1 MPGENPASLNDVGGG
16 RMGRGREDGEGEQEM
31 V

>member
-1 MPGENPASLNDVGGG
+1 MPGENPASLNDVTSEEVEW
-16 RMGRGREDGEGEQEM
+16 GREDGEGEQEM